1 MALIKSFNRKDRD
14 RYSVHDEI
22 EADYIAFER
31 DGRFLLQIDTYGRK
45 TRENPGKQ
53 SQTIQLDR
61 DGAEALYKILKRE
74 FHFD

>member
-1 MALIKSFNRKDRD
+1 MALITRFNHKRRE

-22 EADYIAFER
+22 EASYFSFER
-31 DGRFLLQIDTYGRK
+31 DSRFLLQIDTHGRN

-53 SQTIQLDR
+53 SQTIQLDT
-61 DGAEALYKILKRE
+61 DGAYALYSILKRE